1 MMFINPIILILG
13 IIFSS
18 VAVFALPI
26 EDLTTRDG
34 VVRRQGRRNR
44 YLSPAGVAGTADGG
58 TVTNSGGTIIDAA
71 GANVDGTP
79 GTTSQQGTG
88 GRRFRNAGSGSSGSA
103 DGGTITNSGSTVTNA
118 AGANVGGAGG
128 SSTTGDV
135 TKK

>member
-34 VVRRQGRRNR
+34 VVRRQGRHNR

-79 GTTSQQGTG
+79 GTSQQGTG